1 VKLMWRLLIRRVSFP
16 WIDDFMDPVDAYVA
30 ASYWL
35 NLNYLEHRGVLSSLF
50 LC

>member
-1 VKLMWRLLIRRVSFP
+1 MLMWWLLIHRVSFP
-16 WIDDFMDPVDAYVA
+16 WIDDVMDPVDSYVA

-35 NLNYLEHRGVLSSLF
+35 SLNYLDHGGVLSSLF